1 MKLICNKYGM
11 EIVPESD
18 IEEFYIEQFVEP
30 VARLNY
36 IREENFPKASHAD
49 EQPEPEISEKIIMTI
64 Q

>member
-1 MKLICNKYGM
+1 M

-18 IEEFYIEQFVEP
+18 IEEFYLEQFVEP

-49 EQPEPEISEKIIMTI
+49 EQPDPEISEKIIMTI